1 MSCRHLIL
9 PLGLFLFL
17 AVAPAQ
23 PPRSG
28 AKPKAKADPPAAG
41 FNDSPTDEQITFFEK
56 KIRPVLVTECF
67 GCHSAKA
74 EKLKGDLRVDSRDGV
89 RKGGDSGAVIV
100 PGDPAKS
107 LLIQAIKQNDKDLA
121 MPPKKKLSDAVV
133 ADFETW
139 VKAGAPDP
147 RGEGKATTVR
157 GEIDVEK
164 GRQFWAFQPPK
175 KSAPPA
181 VKDAKWATT
190 DIDRYLL
197 AGMESHGLKP
207 VADADIRTLIRR
219 VYLDLTGLPPTG
231 EEVEAFVF
239 DSSPEAYEKVV
250 DKLLASKAFGERWA
264 RHWLD
269 VARYAESSGKTVNFN
284 YPNAWRYRDYVIAA
298 FNADKP
304 YDVFVKEQLAGDL
317 MPTRDEKQ
325 KAERLVATGFL
336 AIGPKALNERMRNQF
351 EMDVADEQIDVTT
364 QAFLGI
370 TAACARCH
378 DHKFDPIPQKDY
390 YALAGIFKSTE
401 TCYGTIRLVQ
411 ANHPSPLLS
420 LPRGS
425 GPSALSA
432 LTTAERKQLEDQI
445 ATLEKQR
452 ADNKDQLRNIF
463 FNSQIS
469 INQSKLASYE
479 SDGTPKLQA
488 MGVRDK
494 PAAPAGG
501 VGGRGPFGGPGRGG
515 APGMG
520 MGAGPFTGQRTIADS
535 PVYTRGEIDHPGPTV
550 PRGVLQ
556 VVTKTTPTIR
566 RTESGRLELADW
578 IASKNNPLTARVMVN
593 RVWLHLF
600 GRGIVPTPDNFGAA
614 GQPPSNP
621 HLLDYLAL
629 SLMDHGWSVKKL
641 IKQVVLTHAYRLA
654 STGNEKNLEID
665 PDNEYVWR
673 MTPRRLDAE
682 VLRDSMLAVSG
693 QLSATPPV
701 GSPVAKAGEGPSG
714 RPRLGSAIGMNANDV
729 HRSIYL
735 PIVRDNLPESL
746 ALFDAADASMV
757 VAERAQTTV
766 PAQALFLMNNPFV
779 IQQAGAAADK
789 LIKASGTETERI
801 RQAYLSFFGRPPTD
815 AELTKAE
822 KFLKEYRDTPN
833 APPAAGRG
841 GRGPGPFGR
850 GGPGPAGPRSE
861 RNTWTVFCQALFAS
875 AEFLY
880 RN

>member
-1 MSCRHLIL
+1 MSAR
-9 PLGLFLFL
+9 FL
-17 AVAPAQ
+17 AFPIGLCLTILVVNAQ
-23 PPRSG
+23 PPRPG
-28 AKPKAKADPPAAG
+28 AKPKAKGEPATAG
-41 FNDSPTDEQITFFEK
+41 FNDAPTDEQVAFFEK
-56 KIRPVLVTECF
+56 KIRPVLVAECY

-74 EKLKGDLRVDSRDGV
+74 EKLKGDLRLDTRDGV
-89 RKGGDSGAVIV
+89 RKGGDSGAAIV

-107 LLIQAIKQNDKDLA
+107 LLIQAIKQTDKDLA
-121 MPPKKKLSDAVV
+121 MPPKKKLSDAVI

-139 VKAGAPDP
+139 VTAGAPDP
-147 RGEGKATTVR
+147 RGEGKSTAVR
-157 GEIDVEK
+157 GEIDIEK

-181 VKDAKWATT
+181 VKNVAWAKT

-197 AGMESHGLKP
+197 AGMESQGLKP
-207 VADADIRTLIRR
+207 VADADKRTLIRR

-231 EEVEAFVF
+231 DEVEAFVF
-239 DSSPEAYEKVV
+239 DSSPDAYEKVV
-250 DKLLASKAFGERWA
+250 DKLLTTPAFGERWA

-269 VARYAESSGKTVNFN
+269 VARYAESTGKTVNFN

-304 YDVFVKEQLAGDL
+304 YDVFIQEQLAGDL
-317 MPTRDEKQ
+317 MPAKDDKQ
-325 KAERLVATGFL
+325 KAERIVATGFL

-351 EMDVADEQIDVTT
+351 EMDVADEQIDVTS
-364 QAFLGI
+364 QAFLGL

-401 TCYGTIRLVQ
+401 TCYGTIRFVQ
-411 ANHPSPLLS
+411 SNHPSSLIS
-420 LPRGS
+420 LPKD
-425 GPSALSA
+425 SAPAA
-432 LTTAERKQLEDQI
+432 LTKLTDTERKQLEDQI
-445 ATLEKQR
+445 AALEKQR
-452 ADNKDQLRNIF
+452 ADNKDQIRNLF

-469 INQSKLASYE
+469 INRSKLDSYE
-479 SDGTPKLQA
+479 SDGTPKLRA

-494 PAAPAGG
+494 PAVPA
-501 VGGRGPFGGPGRGG
+501 GGRGPFGGPGRGG
-515 APGMG
+515 PPGMG
-520 MGAGPFTGQRTIADS
+520 MGFGPLAGGQRTIADS

-556 VVTKTTPTIR
+556 VVTKSTPTIK

-593 RVWLHLF
+593 RIWLHLF

-621 HLLDYLAL
+621 HLLDFLAV
-629 SLMDHGWSVKKL
+629 SFMDHSWSVKKL
-641 IKQVVLTHAYRLA
+641 IKQIVTTRAYRLA

-682 VLRDSMLAVSG
+682 VLRDSMLAVGG

-701 GSPVAKAGEGPSG
+701 GSPVAKAGEGPST
-714 RPRLGSAIGMNANDV
+714 RPRLGSMVGQNPNDT

-735 PIVRDNLPESL
+735 PIIRDNLPESL

-779 IQQAGAAADK
+779 IRQAQAAADK
-789 LIKASGTETERI
+789 LIEASGTETERI
-801 RQAYLSFFGRPPTD
+801 RHAYLNFFGRPPTD
-815 AELTKAE
+815 AELSTAQ
-822 KFLKEYRDTPN
+822 KFLKDYRDTPA
-833 APPAAGRG
+833 APPQGRG
-841 GRGPGPFGR
+841 RGQIPA
-850 GGPGPAGPRSE
+850 AGPRSE